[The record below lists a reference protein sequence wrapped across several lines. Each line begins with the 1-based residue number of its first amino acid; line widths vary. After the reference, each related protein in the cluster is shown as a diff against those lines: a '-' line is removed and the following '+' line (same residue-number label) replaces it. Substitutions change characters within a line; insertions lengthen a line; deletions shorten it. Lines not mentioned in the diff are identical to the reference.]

1 MTVNRDP
8 TVDIILGSAVRN
20 MHRSKPDLV
29 QRSGIQVSEISEK
42 SRRNWRTWNAHQ
54 DWRKRLL
61 RREHEGAWG
70 YAENVRELY
79 DLTLGEIDSAVLDLT
94 YDGTVAVSNRLSKLE
109 LSHVVEFSIFFDVPV
124 KLKH

>member
-42 SRRNWRTWNAHQ
+42 SRRNWRTWNVHQ
-54 DWRKRLL
+54 DWRKRMLKK
-61 RREHEGAWG
+61 GACMD
-70 YAENVRELY
+70 YTDPAELQC
-79 DLTLGEIDSAVLDLT
+79 GPQW
-94 YDGTVAVSNRLSKLE
+94 RLQDIKQ
-109 LSHVVEFSIFFDVPV
+109 
-124 KLKH
+124 